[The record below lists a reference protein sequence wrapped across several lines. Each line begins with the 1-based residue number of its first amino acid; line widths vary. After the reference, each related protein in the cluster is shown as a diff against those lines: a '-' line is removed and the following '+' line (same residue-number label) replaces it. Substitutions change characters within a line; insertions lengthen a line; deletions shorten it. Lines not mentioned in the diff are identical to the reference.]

1 MENVGWHALSYSEGR
16 ETHGARRHAMKEVPD
31 KGSSTYWSQNILPE
45 KYHNKST
52 VEREIKAG
60 ENTFDFELN

>member
-1 MENVGWHALSYSEGR
+1 
-16 ETHGARRHAMKEVPD
+16 MKEVPD